1 MKPSEENIL
10 DIHKKEA
17 RKMFDSYF
25 VKDTDKT
32 AHETLAKCIQ
42 YCENKISKTK
52 FAEQY
57 DIYFPPYNKQC
68 KEWWMEIIRSLN
80 ELKKPIK

>member
-1 MKPSEENIL
+1 MNIQESIL

-25 VKDTDKT
+25 IKDNIT
-32 AHETLAKCIQ
+32 AHETLAKCME
-42 YCENKISKTK
+42 YCENQIAKTK

-57 DIYFPPYNKQC
+57 DIYLPPYNKKC
-68 KEWWMEIIRSLN
+68 KEWWMEIIKSLI
-80 ELKKPIK
+80 ELKKPTNLQ